1 MLFLPGSR
9 RAKLHIS
16 HSSYPR
22 AGPGPGLSLHRTH
35 PVVVA
40 SRLPGPLENPDGWN
54 IMPEVVMHLQP
65 PGRRSGGAI
74 TNGAATEVVLKVRP
88 LDISPYAFAD
98 ESHVVQ

>member
-1 MLFLPGSR
+1 
-9 RAKLHIS
+9 
-16 HSSYPR
+16 
-22 AGPGPGLSLHRTH
+22 
-35 PVVVA
+35 
-40 SRLPGPLENPDGWN
+40 
-54 IMPEVVMHLQP
+54 MHLQP